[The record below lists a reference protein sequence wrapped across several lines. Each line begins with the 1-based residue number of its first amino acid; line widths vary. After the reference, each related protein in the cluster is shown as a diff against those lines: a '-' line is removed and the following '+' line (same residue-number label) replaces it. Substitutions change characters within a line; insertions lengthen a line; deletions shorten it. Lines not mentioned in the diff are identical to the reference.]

1 MINGGARVGMSIIE
15 TYITN
20 VEYKTKR
27 RRLVQSTC
35 WLRSLVLNGER
46 ERQRDKLIVVGTN
59 VNDQRILG
67 SVS

>member
-35 WLRSLVLNGER
+35 WLRSLVLNEER
-46 ERQRDKLIVVGTN
+46 ERKRN
-59 VNDQRILG
+59 
-67 SVS
+67 